1 MSLSTSL
8 KCPRC
13 GHCEQTTKVIL
24 AGATIRCPRCS
35 STFRVVP
42 SDGAPVESNR
52 ALRSLDSERLQE
64 LFAADDRP
72 KIAAPSTEM
81 DIRVLNE
88 SNERLPPRAMGP
100 TPAAARKPV
109 LAGKPLPFH
118 GPRTMI
124 AGILIAAISLAGYAF
139 VRWYVDTVISLDR
152 TATLAGEKRAAH
164 IKMLAGPL
172 SKGAGQAKVNGTSG
186 MGVGILARGTMG
198 MGTMGMGVPQA
209 PPQNRTIAPATAQIG
224 NLVVGV
230 SSAQL
235 GTFDGTTE
243 NECLTLT
250 LRVTNLSAK
259 PITYASWSGPARK
272 AILTDQYHNY
282 YNRISSNTQVDQAI
296 EPDRTITDTLQF
308 EKPLAGAVLALDLS
322 IGVQKFEF
330 SLPVTFVQRVA
341 VAKVAPQVAPPSL
354 VLASASVSEP
364 AYSAERDPQI
374 VADVKA
380 AYDEAMRR
388 VEVRVLGKSGNE
400 AARLRKTEKE
410 RVIKALATKMDM
422 TVDQI
427 RHMISSS

>member
-8 KCPRC
+8 RCPRC
-13 GHCEQTTKVIL
+13 GHCAQTTAVIL
-24 AGATIRCPRCS
+24 AGAAIRCPRCS
-35 STFRVVP
+35 SIFRFVP

-72 KIAAPSTEM
+72 KIAGPSTEI
-81 DIRVLNE
+81 DSRVINE

-109 LAGKPLPFH
+109 LEGKPLPFH
-118 GPRTMI
+118 GPRTMM
-124 AGILIAAISLAGYAF
+124 AGILITAITLAGYAF
-139 VRWYVDTVISLDR
+139 VIWYVDTVISLDR

-164 IKMLAGPL
+164 IKALAGPL
-172 SKGAGQAKVNGTSG
+172 SKGAGKAKVNGTSG

-198 MGTMGMGVPQA
+198 MGVPQA
-209 PPQNRTIAPATAQIG
+209 PPQNRTLAPATAQIG

-230 SSAQL
+230 SNAQL

-259 PITYASWSGPARK
+259 PITYASWSGPAHK

-282 YNRISSNTQVDQAI
+282 YNRISSSTQVDQEI

-308 EKPLAGAVLALDLS
+308 EKPLAGAVLALDLP

-330 SLPVTFVQRVA
+330 SLPATFVQRGVT
-341 VAKVAPQVAPPSL
+341 AKVAPKVAPPSL

-410 RVIKALATKMDM
+410 RIIKALAAKMDM

-427 RHMISSS
+427 RHMIPSS